1 MNTAM
6 APSTLHLVC
15 GATGAGK
22 TTHAI
27 ALAEREGAVRFS
39 IDEWMTRLFWADS
52 PQPIR
57 FDWAIER
64 VNRCEGQIAE
74 VALRLGALGVSS
86 VLDLGFT
93 RAEHRAKFEAIGRA
107 AGLAVK
113 LHLVD
118 VDPEERWRRVQ
129 GRNADKGETYRLEV
143 TREMF
148 DFMEGMWEPPD
159 DAEMARLRG
168 VRTT

>member
-1 MNTAM
+1 MS
-6 APSTLHLVC
+6 APIFHLVC

-22 TTHAI
+22 TTYAL
-27 ALAEREGAVRFS
+27 ALAEREAAVRFS
-39 IDEWMTRLFWADS
+39 IDEWMTRLFWADC

-64 VNRCEGQIAE
+64 VNRCEAQIAE
-74 VALRLGALGVSS
+74 VALRLGARGVSS

-93 RAEHRAKFEAIGRA
+93 RAEHRGKFEAIARD

-118 VDPEERWRRVQ
+118 VDPETRWRRVE
-129 GRNADKGETYRLEV
+129 GRNAEKGETYRLEV

-148 DFMEGMWEPPD
+148 DFMETIWEPPGEP
-159 DAEMARLRG
+159 EMTRLEG